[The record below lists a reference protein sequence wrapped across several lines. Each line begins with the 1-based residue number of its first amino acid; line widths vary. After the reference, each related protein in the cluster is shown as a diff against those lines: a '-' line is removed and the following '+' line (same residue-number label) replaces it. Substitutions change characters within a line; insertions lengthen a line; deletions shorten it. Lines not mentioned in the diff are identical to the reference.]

1 MTFAYKY
8 FFLILFIIYL
18 SSAILINEFLKF
30 SKLLNV
36 WIVFKIDLNI

>member
-1 MTFAYKY
+1 MTLVYKY